1 MKKSAIPGFPW
12 MKQFTTK
19 DEINQYFT
27 VDKIQYLLCGK
38 RFKALPQHL
47 ERTHDITADDY
58 REQYGLPWRRGLCGV
73 GTSKKFS
80 KNMIVRQKNGF
91 RPPIEAA
98 HRKAVKAKRRPDQP
112 YFKKVKI
119 ENLECFNKDNRK
131 YLDDDYQKVLIK
143 MLKETKGLYETCKDD
158 DMPDIGMV
166 HKYAKRNKEFRKAL
180 DRTYEK
186 LPYSIQAGAG
196 KLPEKKFK
204 EDLLSFRRSGITVA
218 DMSRLLGV
226 SRSLI
231 NNRLNKIR
239 ESKDNI

>member
-1 MKKSAIPGFPW
+1 
-12 MKQFTTK
+12 
-19 DEINQYFT
+19 
-27 VDKIQYLLCGK
+27 
-38 RFKALPQHL
+38 
-47 ERTHDITADDY
+47 
-58 REQYGLPWRRGLCGV
+58 
-73 GTSKKFS
+73 
-80 KNMIVRQKNGF
+80 
-91 RPPIEAA
+91 
-98 HRKAVKAKRRPDQP
+98 
-112 YFKKVKI
+112 
-119 ENLECFNKDNRK
+119 
-131 YLDDDYQKVLIK
+131 

-166 HKYAKRNKEFRKAL
+166 HKYAQRNTEFRKAL

-204 EDLLSFRRSGITVA
+204 EDLLSFKRSGITVA